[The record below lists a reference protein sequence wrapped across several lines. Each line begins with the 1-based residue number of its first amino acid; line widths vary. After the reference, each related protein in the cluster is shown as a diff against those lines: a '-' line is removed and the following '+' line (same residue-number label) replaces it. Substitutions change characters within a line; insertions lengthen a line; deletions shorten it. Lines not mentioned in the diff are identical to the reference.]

1 MIDHGFSFSLVN
13 DESDQNQGSLVID
26 TRIDCDPDTGVYV
39 TTLSYRFKVGETVTH
54 FRFGLWRE
62 TDLIVQQLV
71 ENHYTPEILAEIV
84 EHNDAFLQYQQSV
97 ISQHQAALKEYR
109 ESVM

>member
-1 MIDHGFSFSLVN
+1 MIDHGFSFSLVS
-13 DESDQNQGSLVID
+13 DESDQNEGALVID

-39 TTLSYRFKVGETVTH
+39 DPISYRFKIGETVTH
-54 FRFGLWRE
+54 FRVGLWRE

-84 EHNDAFLQYQQSV
+84 EHNDAFLKYQQGV
-97 ISQHQAALKEYR
+97 VSQNKAALKEYR
-109 ESVM
+109 ESVV

>member
-13 DESDQNQGSLVID
+13 DESDQNQGALVID
-26 TRIDCDPDTGVYV
+26 TRIDCDPDAGVYV
-39 TTLSYRFKVGETVTH
+39 DPISYCLKVGETITH
-54 FRFGLWRE
+54 FRFGLYRD

-84 EHNDAFLQYQQSV
+84 EHNDAFLKYQQSV
-97 ISQHQAALKEYR
+97 VSQHQAALKEYR
-109 ESVM
+109 EAVS